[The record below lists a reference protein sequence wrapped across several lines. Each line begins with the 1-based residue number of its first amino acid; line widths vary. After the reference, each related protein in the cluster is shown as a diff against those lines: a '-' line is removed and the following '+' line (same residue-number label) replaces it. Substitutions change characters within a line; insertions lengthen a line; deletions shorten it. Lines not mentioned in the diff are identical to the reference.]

1 MPWLWLVVAGLLEV
15 VWAGLLPTT
24 DGFTKLVPSVI
35 TVAVIAVSLGL
46 LSYAVQ
52 DLPLGTA
59 YAVWVGIGAAGTVVV
74 GIVRYDDP
82 VTPLRM
88 LFLVLLIAS
97 VVGLKFTGGD
107 TAPQ

>member
-107 TAPQ
+107 TATH